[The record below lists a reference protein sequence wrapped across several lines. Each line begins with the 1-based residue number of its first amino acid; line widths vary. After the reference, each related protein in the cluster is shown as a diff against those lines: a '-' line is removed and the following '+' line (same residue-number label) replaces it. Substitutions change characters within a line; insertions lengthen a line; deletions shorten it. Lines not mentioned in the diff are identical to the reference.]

1 MRRNAIAKAEAK
13 RPQTDYVLLTV
24 IWIFGLSP
32 IALGVSLAL
41 AQALHLF
48 RY

>member
-24 IWIFGLSP
+24 MGIFGLLP

-41 AQALHLF
+41 VQALHLL

>member
-1 MRRNAIAKAEAK
+1 MRRNAIAKVEAK
-13 RPQTDYVLLTV
+13 RPETDYVLLAV

>member
-13 RPQTDYVLLTV
+13 RPQTDYALLTV